1 MKGRGEKAN
10 IYLNGATEGHDK
22 KNNGIETI

>member
-1 MKGRGEKAN
+1 MKGRGGKAN